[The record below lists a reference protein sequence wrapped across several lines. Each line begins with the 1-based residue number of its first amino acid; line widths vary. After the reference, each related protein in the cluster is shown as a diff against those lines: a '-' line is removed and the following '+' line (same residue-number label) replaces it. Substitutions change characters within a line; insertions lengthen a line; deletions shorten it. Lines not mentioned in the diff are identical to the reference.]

1 VGVAELIE
9 KIRALYVSSLA
20 AALASRAIVRAEPIA
35 VTDAAGRGAARQLE
49 ARVWPRRHDGV
60 EANAAG
66 YETPFAVDSE
76 GVLGFEPISFAWGE
90 DLHVQLLPFC
100 WDFVEFE
107 VRSAGLRNFVENL
120 GDWHERWF
128 SPPTPSRQQP
138 EECSEQGL
146 AGVLHELSGVQG
158 GGKYH
163 CFRVDFGSAPVLC
176 FEDLLDVLAASG
188 VASVTVREA
197 V

>member
-9 KIRALYVSSLA
+9 QIRALYITSLTD
-20 AALASRAIVRAEPIA
+20 ALASRAIVRAEPIA
-35 VTDAAGRGAARQLE
+35 ATDTPGKGAAKQSG

-60 EANAAG
+60 EENAAG
-66 YETPFAVDSE
+66 DETPFAVDSE

-90 DLHVQLLPFC
+90 DLNVQLLPFC

-107 VRSAGLRNFVENL
+107 VRSTGLRNFVDNL

-128 SPPTPSRQQP
+128 LPSAHSKQQA
-138 EECSEQGL
+138 EELSEQGL
-146 AGVLHELSGVQG
+146 AGVLHELSGVQERG
-158 GGKYH
+158 EYR
-163 CFRVDFGSAPVLC
+163 CFQVDFGSAPVLC
-176 FEDLLDVLAASG
+176 FEDLLDVLVASG
-188 VASVTVREA
+188 VESVTVREA